1 MVRRWG
7 KDHGWMNCCRWKCTQ
22 IFTVVLIIKQKVQAM
37 EISPQQE
44 MINLQDAMQSSTMQI
59 YIIGTKCTRG
69 MSQMGK
75 ADYKRARKYN
85 SIKNLYSL
93 GSGHSKV
100 LMAIISTGCNWD
112 NYIFIL

>member
-1 MVRRWG
+1 
-7 KDHGWMNCCRWKCTQ
+7 
-22 IFTVVLIIKQKVQAM
+22 M

-44 MINLQDAMQSSTMQI
+44 MINLQDAMQSSTVQI
-59 YIIGTKCTRG
+59 YITGTKCTRA

-75 ADYKRARKYN
+75 VDYKRARKYN

-100 LMAIISTGCNWD
+100 LMAIISTESNWD
-112 NYIFIL
+112 NYKFIL

>member
-1 MVRRWG
+1 
-7 KDHGWMNCCRWKCTQ
+7 
-22 IFTVVLIIKQKVQAM
+22 
-37 EISPQQE
+37 
-44 MINLQDAMQSSTMQI
+44 
-59 YIIGTKCTRG
+59 
-69 MSQMGK
+69 MGK

>member
-44 MINLQDAMQSSTMQI
+44 MINLQDAM
-59 YIIGTKCTRG
+59 
-69 MSQMGK
+69 
-75 ADYKRARKYN
+75 
-85 SIKNLYSL
+85 
-93 GSGHSKV
+93 
-100 LMAIISTGCNWD
+100 
-112 NYIFIL
+112 